1 MPNIC
6 GKRFPSGLSRNALR
20 MALVH
25 IRPMTSRGVRR
36 SLAAADPGCGLP
48 FSGGLSNM
56 EQPSSRTATRRRWR
70 VPFIAAAA
78 VAMMAGVA
86 AVAISSASAATVNT
100 SAWYVFVNRNSGKA
114 MDVWEWSTADGG
126 QLRQFTRTNA
136 NNQQFQ
142 FVDVGSGYYQLR
154 NRNSGKVVA
163 IPNSN
168 DGVQVVQQTA

>member
-1 MPNIC
+1 
-6 GKRFPSGLSRNALR
+6 
-20 MALVH
+20 
-25 IRPMTSRGVRR
+25 
-36 SLAAADPGCGLP
+36 
-48 FSGGLSNM
+48 
-56 EQPSSRTATRRRWR
+56 
-70 VPFIAAAA
+70 
-78 VAMMAGVA
+78 
-86 AVAISSASAATVNT
+86 TVNT

-126 QLRQFTRTNA
+126 QLRQYTRTNG

-168 DGVQVVQQTA
+168 DGVQVIQTTATTDTKQHFRLVASAHGACTFISL